1 MTRELDL
8 DAARE
13 QVEGAWEDDILP
25 TLCEFIRIPAK
36 SPHFDPD
43 WARHGHIDSA
53 VALAEDWCRSHAPA
67 GSTVEVVRLEGRTPL
82 LLIEVPGEAPGQVL
96 LYGHLDKQPEASGWD
111 ADKGPWQPVLADGRL
126 YGRGSADDGYALF
139 ASLQAIRTLE
149 DQGIPHARCV
159 LVIECCEESGS
170 QDLPAYLDRLAD
182 RLGRPELVV
191 CLDSGCANYEQL
203 WVTTSLRGIAAGD
216 LEIDVLEQGVHSGDA
231 SGVVPSGFR
240 IARALL
246 ERVEDAATGAIRLP
260 ALQAEIPAERRDQAG
275 LAADVI
281 GDALAGKFPFA
292 GDTQPLTTDTTEL
305 VLNRTWRPA
314 LEITGADGLPPLAEA
329 GNVLRPKTRLRL
341 SLRLPP
347 TVDAEAATRTLDDAL
362 TANPP
367 HRARVRFHP
376 AQASNGWNA
385 PSFEGWLG
393 DSLERASR
401 HWFGKPAVFMGEGGT
416 IPLMNLLGARFP
428 DARFLIAG
436 VLGPGSNAHG
446 PNEFLHVPTAKR
458 LTGVVAEALEAHGA
472 SGASA

>member
-1 MTRELDL
+1 MTRELDI

-13 QVEGAWEDDILP
+13 QVEAAWEDDILP
-25 TLCEFIRIPAK
+25 ALCEFIRIPAK

-43 WARHGHIDSA
+43 WAAHGHIDTA
-53 VALAEDWCRSHAPA
+53 VALAEDWARQHAPA
-67 GSTVEVVRLEGRTPL
+67 GSTVEVVRLHGRTPL
-82 LLIEVPGEAPGQVL
+82 LFIDVPGTAPGEVL

-111 ADKGPWQPVLADGRL
+111 ADKGPWKPVLDDGRL

-139 ASLQAIRTLE
+139 ASLQAIRLLE
-149 DQGIPHARCV
+149 DQGVPHGRCV

-170 QDLPAYLDRLAD
+170 HDLPHYLDHLAE
-182 RLGRPELVV
+182 RLGRPGLVV

-216 LEIDVLEQGVHSGDA
+216 LEIDVLKQGVHSGDA

-246 ERVEDAATGAIRLP
+246 ERVEAADTGAIRLP
-260 ALQAEIPAERRDQAG
+260 ELQADIPAERQDQAR
-275 LAADVI
+275 LAAEVI

-292 GDTQPLTTDTTEL
+292 GETQALSADTTEL

-347 TVDAEAATRTLDDAL
+347 TVDAETATRVLGETL
-362 TANPP
+362 TAQPP
-367 HRARVRFHP
+367 HHARVRFHP

-393 DSLERASR
+393 SSLERSSR
-401 HWFGKPAVFMGEGGT
+401 NWFGKPAVFMGEGGT
-416 IPLMNLLGARFP
+416 IPLMNLLSDRFP
-428 DARFLIAG
+428 GARFLIAG

-446 PNEFLHVPTAKR
+446 PNEFLHIPTAKR
-458 LTGVVAEALEAHGA
+458 LTGVVGEALAAHGA
-472 SGASA
+472 QAGA